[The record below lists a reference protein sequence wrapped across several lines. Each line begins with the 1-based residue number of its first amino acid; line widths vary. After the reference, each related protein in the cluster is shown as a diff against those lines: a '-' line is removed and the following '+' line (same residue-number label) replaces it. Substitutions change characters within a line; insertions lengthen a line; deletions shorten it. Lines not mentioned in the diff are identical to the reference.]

1 MLVTRLVPCPRCLA
15 SHNEH
20 EENLKRQRV
29 LQGHGGGGGGDWRS
43 ELAIPRSAEDEAVV
57 VAEEVRVSQDSAAS
71 DRDSGVGEQD
81 MDGAK
86 ASSEDKAEADK
97 VGGSIHKTVR
107 HFLKR
112 CLVEVANV
120 DLHVLNS

>member
-29 LQGHGGGGGGDWRS
+29 LQGHGGGGDWRS
-43 ELAIPRSAEDEAVV
+43 ELAIPRSVAEDEAVV

-97 VGGSIHKTVR
+97 VGGSIH
-107 HFLKR
+107 
-112 CLVEVANV
+112 
-120 DLHVLNS
+120 